1 MFIAIICVLL
11 ALAFVAQEG
20 RHSFATLA
28 IVLSVVALITCVVYS
43 VRALGLS

>member
-1 MFIAIICVLL
+1 VLL

-28 IVLSVVALITCVVYS
+28 IVLSVVALIACVVYG
-43 VRALGLS
+43 VRALGVS